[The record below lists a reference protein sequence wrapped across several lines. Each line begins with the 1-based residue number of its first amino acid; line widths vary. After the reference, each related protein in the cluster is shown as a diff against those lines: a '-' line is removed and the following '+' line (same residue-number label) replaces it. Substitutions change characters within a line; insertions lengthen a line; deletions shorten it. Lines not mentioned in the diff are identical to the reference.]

1 MALIK
6 KKTATV
12 TFPGAAGTA
21 LPVHPPSIMPAPP
34 HAHDAAASI
43 PGCCSCSPRLIWSC
57 CWAAL
62 PAGHLMRI
70 RMTLL
75 SLQPNDAS
83 TLQPSLH
90 QCWYD
95 HGAVV
100 STVHALLPC
109 YSLAHS
115 SSSHLHAVSIQST
128 RAGHGVQV
136 SLLPVQLSSACNKG
150 GLGLA
155 CNRRLSV

>member
-1 MALIK
+1 M
-6 KKTATV
+6 

-21 LPVHPPSIMPAPP
+21 LPVRPPSLPSIMPAPLMP
-34 HAHDAAASI
+34 MAQLHPSL
-43 PGCCSCSPRLIWSC
+43 GCCSCSPRLIWSC

-75 SLQPNDAS
+75 SLQPNDVS